1 MYVENRM
8 MSLFS
13 LILLLIKD
21 IPMETLEPM
30 QPNQIRLLYYINP
43 SRFYVYLREKTAAH
57 ISVNL
62 TILLRL
68 KCAAFFH
75 QFQNDLQVSIQK
87 FGPISSPRRYQPIA
101 AQDNRALWHRAIILG
116 LNEDEKKL
124 FSNFFF
130 VFFLKISVLIHQRF
144 LFILLILAKENTFQS
159 IISVHYLKNLNVNQL
174 LLFHVV

>member
-75 QFQNDLQVSIQK
+75 
-87 FGPISSPRRYQPIA
+87 
-101 AQDNRALWHRAIILG
+101 
-116 LNEDEKKL
+116 
-124 FSNFFF
+124 
-130 VFFLKISVLIHQRF
+130 
-144 LFILLILAKENTFQS
+144 
-159 IISVHYLKNLNVNQL
+159 
-174 LLFHVV
+174 